1 MQGRYL
7 TLSPTL
13 NSIMQMTH
21 LKRMFTTSSECLTDS
36 LSVLL
41 TAVEGACWEVLD
53 QADPLCDLDLLLL
66 SQLAGLAG
74 HVGGRIE
81 YLGHRVGLLQGD
93 GQYTVTT
100 STSHLDI
107 WRRLLQLLHTVAGG
121 AVSQQGD
128 VICCRRLQTVPHPPN
143 PSKHG
148 RTATR

>member
-1 MQGRYL
+1 VHAGQVPHTVPHAEL
-7 TLSPTL
+7 D
-13 NSIMQMTH
+13 H
-21 LKRMFTTSSECLTDS
+21 ADDA

-53 QADPLCDLDLLLL
+53 QSDPLCDLDLLLL

-81 YLGHRVGLLQGD
+81 YLGHRVGL
-93 GQYTVTT
+93 
-100 STSHLDI
+100 LDI